1 MSGTET
7 LSTSTTS
14 RRTGGGWGSAM
25 TQWASSPP
33 PTWRPSR
40 SSEYNLYGHI
50 LRDSLVTIILSL
62 SQFSPTSSS
71 LFTLFIIHCLFCTSL
86 NLHPQYPIVK
96 LYPGVFV
103 MNKQIKLY

>member
-40 SSEYNLYGHI
+40 SSDYG
-50 LRDSLVTIILSL
+50 DTT
-62 SQFSPTSSS
+62 SPATYSE
-71 LFTLFIIHCLFCTSL
+71 T
-86 NLHPQYPIVK
+86 V
-96 LYPGVFV
+96 
-103 MNKQIKLY
+103 